1 VIGKGLKSLLVGLLL
16 ILSFSGIMAQ
26 EIFDFVPEDVG
37 YFLILRGLRS
47 TMEALRDNT
56 NFFGAYLGDNGYG
69 AERAFYGII
78 DAAGYNAEVDTSFL
92 KSALNNDILLAGEG
106 IDLSLDDLLMF
117 DPFYLLEKLKLT
129 ENRVFMAWRT
139 DSSFEL
145 LKAVA
150 ALLDMAIFV
159 QPGESVNELRSN
171 TGTLFY
177 NAGDDYLIIGGN
189 KDAVTLALKTYE
201 GEGKRLLESNGKGR
215 EVAEMSYDYA
225 LAGYID
231 GDRFHL
237 DLGLESTFSIES
249 TILFARPEG
258 HTLTATIVQD
268 TVFLSSEDIQKM
280 LSVTDTKEL
289 EASKETF
296 GDYTVFFPSS
306 SVETL
311 RKELAHW
318 FELDLEPYRELADF
332 VVLLSKESIGNAR
345 IYGDLVSETPRVTAV
360 FTNKSSDT
368 EKFENSLKEWGA
380 LQSAHKDSRIYEL
393 ENDFDTIYFIFS
405 NETTVLTSL
414 SPDEYYRLLSDAES
428 LSDNIS
434 YEFVRNLGL
443 EKDIAHAFIDM
454 KKVFKSL
461 MGVSVDS
468 ALFYQQTFDEN
479 GNMIH
484 ALRFY

>member
-1 VIGKGLKSLLVGLLL
+1 MS
-16 ILSFSGIMAQ
+16 
-26 EIFDFVPEDVG
+26 
-37 YFLILRGLRS
+37 
-47 TMEALRDNT
+47 
-56 NFFGAYLGDNGYG
+56 
-69 AERAFYGII
+69 
-78 DAAGYNAEVDTSFL
+78 
-92 KSALNNDILLAGEG
+92 
-106 IDLSLDDLLMF
+106 
-117 DPFYLLEKLKLT
+117 
-129 ENRVFMAWRT
+129 
-139 DSSFEL
+139 
-145 LKAVA
+145 
-150 ALLDMAIFV
+150 IFV

-171 TGTLFY
+171 AGTLFY

-345 IYGDLVSETPRVTAV
+345 IYGDLVSETPRVTVV

-414 SPDEYYRLLSDAES
+414 SPDEYYRLLSDSES

>member
-1 VIGKGLKSLLVGLLL
+1 MLVLV
-16 ILSFSGIMAQ
+16 SFSALMAQ
-26 EIFDFVPEDVG
+26 DIFDFVPEDVG

-47 TMEALRDNT
+47 TMEVLRDST
-56 NFFGAYLGDNGYG
+56 NFFGAYLGDDGFG

-92 KSALNNDILLAGEG
+92 KNALNNDILLVGEG

-129 ENRVFMAWRT
+129 RNRVFIAWRT
-139 DSSFEL
+139 SNSFQL
-145 LKAVA
+145 LKATA

-159 QPGESVNELRSN
+159 QPGETVNELRSS

-177 NAGDDYLIIGGN
+177 NAADDYLIIGGN
-189 KDAVTLALKTYE
+189 KEAVTLALKTYA
-201 GEGKRLLESNGKGR
+201 GEGGRLLESNGKGR
-215 EVAEMSYDYA
+215 EVAEKSYDFT

-231 GDRFHL
+231 GDRFQL
-237 DLGLESTFSIES
+237 DLGLESTFSIEN
-249 TILFARPEG
+249 TVVFARPEG

-268 TVFLSSEDIQKM
+268 TMFVDSEELQKM
-280 LSVTDTKEL
+280 ISLSDAKEV
-289 EASKETF
+289 EASKATL
-296 GDYTVFFPSS
+296 GDYTVFFPCS

-332 VVLLSKESIGNAR
+332 VVLLSRESTGNTR

-360 FTNKSSDT
+360 FTNRSSDT
-368 EKFENSLKEWGA
+368 ERLEGPLKEWGA
-380 LQSAHKDSRIYEL
+380 VQSSYRGNRIYEL

-405 NETTVLTSL
+405 AETTVLTSL
-414 SPDEYYRLLSDAES
+414 TPDEYYRLLSNAEI
-428 LSDNIS
+428 LSSNTS
-434 YEFVRNLGL
+434 YEFVRRLGMGNDL
-443 EKDIAHAFIDM
+443 VHAFIDM
-454 KKVFKSL
+454 KKVFRSL
-461 MGVSVDS
+461 MGISVDS
-468 ALFYQQTFDEN
+468 ALLYQQTFVEN

-484 ALRFY
+484 TLRFY

>member
-1 VIGKGLKSLLVGLLL
+1 
-16 ILSFSGIMAQ
+16 MAQ

-47 TMEALRDNT
+47 TMEVLRDST
-56 NFFGAYLGDNGYG
+56 NFFGAYLGDNGFG

-92 KSALNNDILLAGEG
+92 KDALNNDILLVGEG

-129 ENRVFMAWRT
+129 KNRVFMAWRT
-139 DSSFEL
+139 TSSFQL

-159 QPGESVNELRSN
+159 QPGENVNELRSS
-171 TGTLFY
+171 TGTLFFHT
-177 NAGDDYLIIGGN
+177 GDDYLIIGGN
-189 KDAVTLALKTYE
+189 KDAVTLATKTYS
-201 GEGKRLLESNGKGR
+201 GEGRRLLESNGRGR
-215 EVAEMSYDYA
+215 EVAEMSYDYT

-231 GDRFHL
+231 GDRFQL

-249 TILFARPEG
+249 TVVFARPEG

-268 TVFLSSEDIQKM
+268 TLFLNNEDLQKM
-280 LSVTDTKEL
+280 LSLPDTKEL

-311 RKELAHW
+311 RKELSHW
-318 FELDLEPYRELADF
+318 FELDLEPYKELADF
-332 VVLLSKESIGNAR
+332 VVLLSSESIGNTR
-345 IYGDLVSETPRVTAV
+345 IYGDLVSETPRVTVV

-368 EKFENSLKEWGA
+368 DRLEAPLREWGA
-380 LQSAHKDSRIYEL
+380 IQSAHKGSRIYEL

-405 NETTVLTSL
+405 SETTVLTSL
-414 SPDEYYRLLSDAES
+414 TPDEYFRLLSDAES
-428 LSDNIS
+428 LSNNIS
-434 YEFVRNLGL
+434 YNFVRELGL
-443 EKDIAHAFIDM
+443 EKDIAQGFIDV

-468 ALFYQQTFDEN
+468 ALFYQQTFDDN